1 MIENLGE
8 YAHPKKSD
16 KERPVGKE
24 SAKDAEPIKRVED
37 AGKRKKSPL
46 HTHPRSP

>member
-16 KERPVGKE
+16 KERA
-24 SAKDAEPIKRVED
+24 AKKDAKVAEPILRVEE

-46 HTHPRSP
+46 HSHPRSP